1 MSFRL
6 LLSIVLL
13 FMTGSLSAG
22 EMVITIDDLPVVK
35 NGRYDRAGQTEIV
48 NGVMDAL
55 KRHRVKAT
63 GFVVGKKVVAPW
75 QRDLL
80 VSFLAAGH
88 TLGNHTFSHPDLH
101 QTGSGE
107 YVADIDNCD
116 RVLGNL
122 AGKKRFFRYPLLHR
136 GRDPEKRAVVQGWL
150 RDHGYVVVPVTVDND
165 DYLYDVKYEAAMDAN
180 DTEAMGQIA
189 REYIG
194 HMLGQVDHFRKMADR
209 KLGREIPHILLL
221 HMNKINSVYLDE
233 LLTHLENTGW
243 HFISV
248 DEALA
253 DAVYDL
259 PDRYTG
265 PKGVSWLER
274 IDSQSQ

>member
-1 MSFRL
+1 MSRRTLMAVFSL
-6 LLSIVLL
+6 LLTGCL
-13 FMTGSLSAG
+13 FAG

-80 VSFLAAGH
+80 LSFLAAGH

-107 YVADIDNCD
+107 FVADIDNCD
-116 RVLGNL
+116 RVLGSL
-122 AGKKRFFRYPLLHR
+122 AGEKRYFRYPLLHR
-136 GRDPEKRAVVQGWL
+136 GSDPEKRSVVQGWL

-165 DYLYDVKYEAAMDAN
+165 DYLFDVKYEKAIDVDPTNPFAYFHYGVARSGVKQYDQSFVMLEEASDKFGENKKWQSQILTYRGLNHKALKEYDKARDCFKDALKLDRN
-180 DTEAMGQIA
+180 NEKA
-189 REYIG
+189 RG
-194 HMLGQVDHFRKMADR
+194 
-209 KLGREIPHILLL
+209 
-221 HMNKINSVYLDE
+221 
-233 LLTHLENTGW
+233 
-243 HFISV
+243 
-248 DEALA
+248 ALA
-253 DAVYDL
+253 EVY
-259 PDRYTG
+259 G
-265 PKGVSWLER
+265 K
-274 IDSQSQ
+274 